1 MERKNLPLGMVI
13 GRMMHEIFRVLRKR
27 TSETSDVKLTG
38 EQFGLLHVINMK
50 KETCVQQDL
59 ANMMGKD
66 KSAILRLI
74 DSLEEK
80 KLVVRVVDSTDRR
93 KNCLH
98 VTELGKEIIQQ
109 YIDMEA
115 IIANELTVGI
125 SKTDMDAFYRVI
137 ATIRANAE
145 KL

>member
-1 MERKNLPLGMVI
+1 MPVGMVV

-27 TSETSDVKLTG
+27 SAETTEVKLTG
-38 EQFGLLHVINMK
+38 EQFGLLHVINLK
-50 KETCVQQDL
+50 NETCVQQDL

-74 DSLEEK
+74 DSLQQK
-80 KLVVRVVDSTDRR
+80 KLVVRVVDSSDRR

-98 VTELGKEIIQQ
+98 VTELGKEVIQQ

-115 IIANELTVGI
+115 QISKELTAGI
-125 SKTDMDAFYRVI
+125 TEAEMDTFYKVTS
-137 ATIRANAE
+137 TIISNAGQ
-145 KL
+145 L